1 MEPQLL
7 TVVSKEELAKWPAS
21 EWSQWQIEAKR
32 DGARLLIVG
41 GVPQSRT
48 GKPLNNIDHI
58 LKTLDHKNV
67 VFDGELHGSTW
78 EETMHVARASE
89 GKRDTKLTFTIF
101 DALSISEWLTK
112 NCDRQLWERQRVL
125 RHHIKETE
133 HIKIVKPV
141 HVDNFSQFETIHEIN
156 MEGGCDGTVLK
167 RKDSLYEFKRT
178 KTWLKVKPALDID
191 CLVVGM
197 KEGTGK
203 YKGMLGALEVL
214 PDGPIKRDKG
224 GLPITTFVSGMDDE
238 KRRDWWVE
246 RNTSWSIVNK
256 WIEVTY
262 RKMNPSGRLVEPR
275 FVRIRHDK
283 NLT

>member
-133 HIKIVKPV
+133 HVKIVKPV
-141 HVDNFSQFETIHEIN
+141 HVDNFSQFETLHEIN
-156 MEGGCDGTVLK
+156 LEGGCDGTVLK
-167 RKDSLYEFKRT
+167 RINSLYEFKRT
-178 KTWLKVKPALDID
+178 KTWLKVKPALDCD

-203 YKGMLGALEVL
+203 YAGLLGALEVL
-214 PDGPIKRDKG
+214 PEAEWRKAHTPG
-224 GLPITTFVSGMDDE
+224 GIGVSTFVSGMSDE
-238 KRRDWWVE
+238 QRSEWWNY
-246 RNTSWSIVNK
+246 NTIMGK

-262 RKMNPSGRLVEPR
+262 RKINPSGRLVEPR